1 MFSIRNSIRT
11 GALSLVLVA
20 CSSGNNQQLTELR
33 SELRVEQEL
42 LKETRLEMQTLI
54 GKLEPM
60 LVLAEFFSANK
71 DLLALAGSADSSTS
85 SHSDETTRESGAA
98 DIAGHE
104 TRIKRSTVD
113 AMLADPTVLSAG
125 ARVVP
130 SIKNGHPN
138 GFKVYAIR
146 PASIHAKI
154 GLMNGDTVHS
164 INGLELTTP
173 EATMAAYTKLKGASK
188 MTFALTRRGQQITL
202 TVHID

>member
-1 MFSIRNSIRT
+1 MFPIRDSILA
-11 GALSLVLVA
+11 GALTFALVA
-20 CSSGNNQQLTELR
+20 CAGGNNQQLTELR
-33 SELRVEQEL
+33 AELRVEQTL

-71 DLLALAGSADSSTS
+71 DLLALAGSSDSS
-85 SHSDETTRESGAA
+85 SDPHAGETATESGAA
-98 DIAGHE
+98 KIADQE
-104 TRIKRSTVD
+104 ARIKRSLVD
-113 AMLADPTVLSAG
+113 AMLADPMVLSAG